1 MSNFLDIIEYNKI
14 PSRLDIEYEK
24 ATSPLGRVIN
34 QIMNCDYQYHRDK
47 DNAEVDIIK
56 VYKWNYQGVDIYI
69 KWLYQKDSICKTFEL
84 RSTTIDNIEAPTPFS
99 ETGYRSLNILYD
111 QDTTNIKTELLE
123 IAENMIKD
131 LSDKTVLKKFEKQCK
146 ERHRINKEDFKYKAP
161 NIYYPYSNK
170 RDYLEYYLFEKY
182 EDSFYEAKTEWFK
195 NYWLKYIKSKKL
207 YYPGIELD
215 CVDTNNAIPRFYEF
229 DRLDAG
235 MHGHK
240 RKYFIDV
247 IKNDPKRICQLELK
261 EEKDFFDTHREELN
275 IKSEFYELSPKYFD
289 LALKIDESGCRSTSI
304 LEAIYHKA
312 IEDKITIDQAYFDI
326 KHEFM
331 KQSQKR
337 ELASKKL
344 QIHTEI
350 KEVAQQDLF
359 I

>member
-1 MSNFLDIIEYNKI
+1 MSNFLDIIKYNKI
-14 PSRLDIEYEK
+14 PRRHELEFEL
-24 ATSPLGRVIN
+24 ANSPLGRVMN
-34 QIMNCDYQYHRDK
+34 EIMNCEYQYHDEE
-47 DNAEVDIIK
+47 DDSVVEILK

-69 KWLYQKDSICKTFEL
+69 KWLYEKDHICNSFSL
-84 RSTTIDNIEAPTPFS
+84 RSTTIDNISAPTPFS
-99 ETGYRSLNILYD
+99 ETGFRSLNHF
-111 QDTTNIKTELLE
+111 QDTSKDIKTELLE
-123 IAENMIKD
+123 VAENMIKD
-131 LSDKTVLKKFEKQCK
+131 LSDKTVLKKFDKTCK
-146 ERHRINKEDFKYKAP
+146 ERNRVNKEDFENKIV
-161 NIYYPYSNK
+161 NCYYPYKNK

-195 NYWLKYIKSKKL
+195 NYWLKYIKTKKL

-215 CVDTNNAIPRFYEF
+215 CFDTNNAIPRFYEF

-261 EEKDFFDTHREELN
+261 EEKDCFDTHREELN
-275 IKSEFYELSPKYFD
+275 IKSEFYKLSPKYFD
-289 LALKIDESGCRSTSI
+289 LAIKIDESGCRTTNI
-304 LEAIYHKA
+304 LEAIYHKS

-326 KHEFM
+326 KCEFM